1 LENACAGRAEL
12 QFASLGIAHTRWATH
27 GSPSDVNS
35 HPHADDSHSVAVVHN
50 GIVENFV
57 SLRKALQSEGCVFK
71 SETDSEI
78 FPMLISETRKKNP
91 TMNLA
96 AVVSSALQTVEGA
109 FGICVVFAD
118 QPDLLI
124 GARRGSPLLLG
135 VGDGEYFL
143 ASDASASIQHTKM
156 VEYIQDFEIVII
168 SRAGYTISSMKAID
182 ETIIRAP
189 NVIKLNMTLGAIEKS
204 GYPHFMLKEI
214 FEQPNALRDAMRG
227 RVLVEEGDIKLGGLS
242 GEVLVRL
249 TTARRIII
257 AACGTSFHSAQ
268 VGKYLIESLARVS
281 VEVEYA
287 SEFRYRNPILNPIDD
302 VLLVMSQS
310 GETADTLA
318 AVREAKSRG
327 VLTLGCVNVVGSS
340 IAREVDAGCYLH
352 VGPEIGVAST
362 KAFTGQCLLLAMIAL
377 KVAKEKGV
385 ITGNKMKDFV
395 KQLDSVP
402 DLISK
407 ALLESSKIFE
417 LAKSYRF
424 ASSFLYLGRGFNF
437 PVALE
442 GALKLKEISYIHA
455 EGYTAAELKHGPIA
469 LIDKFMPV
477 VVICP
482 RNDPVYDKIR
492 SNIEEVLCRG
502 GSVIA
507 VTTESD
513 ETKDEGDIDL
523 ESRCE
528 AVLRIPVTPDW
539 LSPLVTVIPL
549 QLLAYH
555 LAVLRKCDVDKPR
568 NLAKSVTVE

>member
-1 LENACAGRAEL
+1 M
-12 QFASLGIAHTRWATH
+12 GIAHTRWATH
-27 GSPSDVNS
+27 GPPSDVNS
-35 HPHADDSHSVAVVHN
+35 HPHSDASFSVAVVHN

-57 SLRKALQSEGCVFK
+57 SLRKALQNDGCVFQ
-71 SETDSEI
+71 SETDSEV
-78 FPMLISETRKKNP
+78 FPMLIAETRKKNP
-91 TMNLA
+91 TMDLSS
-96 AVVSSALQTVEGA
+96 VVCAALQSVEGA

-124 GARRGSPLLLG
+124 GARKGSPLLLG
-135 VGDGEYFL
+135 VGEGEFYL
-143 ASDASASIQHTKM
+143 ASDASAIIQHTKM
-156 VEYIQDFEIVII
+156 VEYLQDFEIVVI
-168 SRAGYTISSMKAID
+168 SRTGYTISSMK
-182 ETIIRAP
+182 EHNTQTVRVP
-189 NVIKLNMTLGAIEKS
+189 NVVKLNMTLGAIEKS

-227 RVLVEEGDIKLGGLS
+227 RVLVDEGDIKLGGLS
-242 GEVLVRL
+242 GEVLLRL

-287 SEFRYRNPILNPIDD
+287 SEFRYRNPILNPTDD

-362 KAFTGQCLLLAMIAL
+362 KAFTGQCLLLAMIGL
-377 KVAKEKGV
+377 KLAKEKGV
-385 ITGNKMKDFV
+385 ITGEKMKDLV

-407 ALLESSKIFE
+407 ALLESPKVYE

-482 RNDPVYDKIR
+482 RNDPVFDKIR

-513 ETKDEGDIDL
+513 NTDLEGDIDL

-539 LSPLVTVIPL
+539 LSPLVSVIPL